1 MAFCETDEPLQ
12 PISCIYTSYF
22 MQSLHNMP
30 FTKSK
35 LLNPLP
41 ACLSTVTTRLSTEA
55 SCTDRDRQGRLNGSV
70 MDYAASQKLSE
81 VAILLSAAYP
91 ETFVFWRTAFEEPL
105 EIIFL
110 CHCKVML

>member
-1 MAFCETDEPLQ
+1 
-12 PISCIYTSYF
+12 
-22 MQSLHNMP
+22 MQLLRNMP
-30 FTKSK
+30 FTERK

-55 SCTDRDRQGRLNGSV
+55 SCIEMDKQGCLNGSV
-70 MDYAASQKLSE
+70 MDYAVSQKLSE

-91 ETFVFWRTAFEEPL
+91 ETFVFWRTASEEPL
-105 EIIFL
+105 EIILL